1 MHYIDL
7 HLLSESKYMKAKL
20 ISPFFWA
27 KKTHYIALQKYEKIT
42 QENEKSSFTLTPTK
56 RYFLLILAIKH

>member
-20 ISPFFWA
+20 ISPLFWA
-27 KKTHYIALQKYEKIT
+27 KKTHYIALQKYG
-42 QENEKSSFTLTPTK
+42 ENDLHSKMLQN
-56 RYFLLILAIKH
+56 L